1 MSINNNPDWVTR
13 GKSIRQLITELQS
26 FEDQDLP
33 VYISLDCGSARKSIS
48 LVVKHQ
54 QACVLMNCEE
64 PSESALYRAII
75 KSQTEGRRAYYYDA
89 GSGAIARVFRRW
101 QPLL

>member
-1 MSINNNPDWVTR
+1 MSINNNPEWVTR
-13 GKSIRQLITELQS
+13 GKSIRQLIKELQS

-33 VYISLDCGSARKSIS
+33 VYISLDCGTTRKSIS

-64 PSESALYRAII
+64 SSESA
-75 KSQTEGRRAYYYDA
+75 E
-89 GSGAIARVFRRW
+89 
-101 QPLL
+101 